1 MSNTYLE
8 NSESESESENDCE
21 ENVDVSWIHNFE
33 KDDKYYSRFYKEDVS
48 YIKTQCIY
56 VNNNNEI
63 QCVKQD
69 KFFMNLSNQLTKE
82 DVFNILVKNSYN
94 NNKRYT
100 LLSILKYN
108 IDLEPI
114 NVKHFLQKN
123 IDKNKFLT
131 QHKNIDSISFN
142 KTIRMFKDL
151 NCIFLI
157 FSEKNI
163 SGKNTCNNNTKRVH
177 FHSSQHRKTY
187 KKIT

>member
-1 MSNTYLE
+1 MSNYDVE
-8 NSESESESENDCE
+8 NYKSHE
-21 ENVDVSWIHNFE
+21 EKLIDASWIDDFE

-56 VNNNNEI
+56 VNNKNEI

-69 KFFMNLSNQLTKE
+69 KYSMKMSNQLTKE
-82 DVFNILVKNSYN
+82 ELFNILIKNSYN

-108 IDLEPI
+108 IDLEPT
-114 NVKHFLQKN
+114 NVKLFLQKKF
-123 IDKNKFLT
+123 DKNHFLT
-131 QHKNIDSISFN
+131 QHTNIDSISFN

-151 NCIFLI
+151 NHIFFI
-157 FSEKNI
+157 FCEKEDRH
-163 SGKNTCNNNTKRVH
+163 SKTKRVF
-177 FHSSQHRKTY
+177 FHSSPHRKTC